1 MMGFG
6 AMTVRTTTQCTM
18 CGPVKYVASR
28 VAQHFSLPFQ
38 EIQPPEPTFDHA
50 VPVVALGNQI
60 LFAPTPSH
68 LDIHEAVLKTAVQ
81 HAMKYST
88 ATP

>member
-1 MMGFG
+1 MFLVS
-6 AMTVRTTTQCTM
+6 VRTTTQCTM

-28 VAQHFSLPFQ
+28 VAQHLNLTYQ
-38 EIQPPEPTFDHA
+38 EIQPPEPTFQHA

-60 LFAPTPSH
+60 LYAPTPAH
-68 LDIHEAVLKTAVQ
+68 LDIHEAVLKAAVQ

-88 ATP
+88 AT

>member
-1 MMGFG
+1 MAFLL
-6 AMTVRTTTQCTM
+6 VRTTTQCTM

-28 VAQHFSLPFQ
+28 VAQHLNLTYQ
-38 EIQPPEPTFDHA
+38 EIQPPEPTFQHA

-60 LFAPTPSH
+60 LYAPTPAH

-88 ATP
+88 AT